1 MNIKNLLLLLTGF
14 ACIANSESSFSSQI
28 KTIGDKAGSQFEQL
42 KTNLGFKEK
51 PQRAKLDQLTLQD
64 IVSFLSKSPDYRGKL
79 NLQNGFLKRL
89 QLTTDISE
97 RQKENILNMVTQ
109 RELRDKAEEA
119 LQLEKR

>member
-1 MNIKNLLLLLTGF
+1 MNFKTLFSILLSCT
-14 ACIANSESSFSSQI
+14 CIANGESSLSSQI

-51 PQRAKLDQLTLQD
+51 PKKAKLDQLTLRD

-79 NLQNGFLKRL
+79 NLQKGFLERL